1 MALTNCPEC
10 QKSVSDMAPEC
21 PHCGYPIN
29 SVPTQSYEQISDVK
43 ESSIPKD
50 KLPILIVASAI
61 ILIVIIAVVI
71 SFSGKSE
78 KDSSYSYG
86 YDYDY
91 YDSYD
96 YSNYEVASL
105 VLEIENVEV
114 DLWDGSYATVTG
126 RIRNTGVNTYT
137 FVKVKGV
144 FTDWSGDALD
154 TDWTY
159 VVGSEGL
166 APGEAVSFEMSVKNE
181 DRDIRDCTVSL
192 YDYSVN

>member
-1 MALTNCPEC
+1 MYCNKCGQEIRNEAVVC
-10 QKSVSDMAPEC
+10 V
-21 PHCGYPIN
+21 HCGYPIN
-29 SVPTQSYEQISDVK
+29 SASKQSYEQTSVAK

-50 KLPILIVASAI
+50 KLPILIVASVI
-61 ILIVIIAVVI
+61 ILIAIIAVVI
-71 SFSGKSE
+71 SFSDKSE
-78 KDSSYSYG
+78 NDSSYSYE
-86 YDYDY
+86 YDY

-105 VLEIENVEV
+105 VLEIENVKV

-126 RIRNTGVNTYT
+126 RIRNTGENTYS

-144 FTDWSGDALD
+144 FTDWGGDVLD

-159 VVGSEGL
+159 AVGSEGL
-166 APGEAVSFEMSVKNE
+166 APGEAATFEMSVKNE

-192 YDYSVN
+192 YDYSV